1 MLRVS
6 VAGVFHPS
14 STDKTARSM
23 IVEAGQDSG
32 ELSVSKKAP
41 ASGQS
46 RTRYQQG
53 IIRRYY
59 EHRDTLMLQKLG
71 DLVGDLYLAEGK
83 ARARLWERVATALK
97 NLSSPPERIQHLVE
111 SDNPGYLANLLQELQ
126 RSGGRS

>member
-1 MLRVS
+1 
-6 VAGVFHPS
+6 
-14 STDKTARSM
+14 M
-23 IVEAGQDSG
+23 IVEAGHDWG
-32 ELSVSKKAP
+32 EHSVAKKAP

-53 IIRRYY
+53 VIRRYY

-97 NLSSPPERIQHLVE
+97 NLSIPPDRIQHLVE

-126 RSGGRS
+126 SGGGRS